1 MRIYVCHPLTT
12 YGEVQDN
19 MRKATEAAWAV
30 ARTNC
35 VPVSP
40 LHAFSFMMGENGEL
54 VSRRV
59 IMDNCLSL
67 LKACDQL
74 WAFEGWQYS
83 KGCKQEVM
91 FCFRNKIPVYE
102 VKIREGVVCEL
113 REIKWK
119 DYKRKT
125 GGDV

>member
-1 MRIYVCHPLTT
+1 
-12 YGEVQDN
+12 
-19 MRKATEAAWAV
+19 MRKATEAARAV
-30 ARTNC
+30 AETNC

-40 LHAFSFMMGENGEL
+40 LHAFSFFMDTEKHEEIA
-54 VSRRV
+54 SRRF
-59 IMDNCLSL
+59 IMDCCLSL
-67 LKACDQL
+67 LKVCDQL

-83 KGCKQEVM
+83 KGCKQEVK
-91 FCFRNKIPVYE
+91 FCFKHKIPVYE
-102 VKIREGVVCEL
+102 AKIKEGVVCEL